1 MYSQLTL
8 NIVVMI
14 TVGENKKEGNQVC
27 TNFHQW
33 NMLKEVVQYTSN
45 DFRNFVAVA
54 LIRSSEGASLE
65 SSSKVSPALL
75 ITFTISLK

>member
-1 MYSQLTL
+1 MK
-8 NIVVMI
+8 I
-14 TVGENKKEGNQVC
+14 KKKVIKFVQTF
-27 TNFHQW
+27 TNGII
-33 NMLKEVVQYTSN
+33 MLKEVVQYTSN

>member
-8 NIVVMI
+8 IIVVMI
-14 TVGENKKEGNQVC
+14 TVGEKKKKVIKFVQTF
-27 TNFHQW
+27 TNGI
-33 NMLKEVVQYTSN
+33 MLKEVVQYTSN